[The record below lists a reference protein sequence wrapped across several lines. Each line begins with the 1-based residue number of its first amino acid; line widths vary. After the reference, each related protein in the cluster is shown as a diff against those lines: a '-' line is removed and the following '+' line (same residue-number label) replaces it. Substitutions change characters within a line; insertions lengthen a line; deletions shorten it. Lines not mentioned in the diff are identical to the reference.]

1 MIPGGVTRELILD
14 LQSGL
19 ISRKIHSLCHMTS
32 LILMLPPDKSL
43 QGTASRASM
52 ALSTTWILAMCT
64 TSIAVH
70 FNRGETADD
79 LPIYIPVF

>member
-1 MIPGGVTRELILD
+1 MIPSGVARELVLD

-43 QGTASRASM
+43 QGTASQASM
-52 ALSTTWILAMCT
+52 ALSTT
-64 TSIAVH
+64 
-70 FNRGETADD
+70 
-79 LPIYIPVF
+79 